1 MTIPLSPCPYKVGD
15 QVKFKPAAYAESTAS
30 FGGALNVVVIGTVE
44 QIHEDHRWYRAAY
57 ETPQGTRHEC
67 FKY

>member
-1 MTIPLSPCPYKVGD
+1 MNPCPYDIGD

-30 FGGALNVVVIGTVE
+30 FGSALNVEVVGTVV
-44 QIHEDHRWYRAAY
+44 QINEPHRWYRASY
-57 ETPQGTRHEC
+57 ETPQGTCHET

>member
-1 MTIPLSPCPYKVGD
+1 MSPCPYKVGD

-30 FGGALNVVVIGTVE
+30 FGGALNVVVAGMVV
-44 QIHEDHRWYRAAY
+44 QINEPHRWYRASY
-57 ETPQGTRHEC
+57 ETPQGTRFET